1 MGEKVC
7 RGIRGATCADA
18 NTGEAILDATR
29 ELMIALIRANNIK
42 VDDVAYAYFTTT
54 RDLNAEFPAAAAR
67 LMGGGWEDVA
77 LMCSHEM
84 DVPNVMARVVRVM
97 VLVNTDKRAK
107 DLMNVYLKDTSKL
120 RQRGVSTDGVT
131 RP

>member
-1 MGEKVC
+1 MSEKVC
-7 RGIRGATCADA
+7 RGIRGATYADA
-18 NTGEAILDATR
+18 NTREAILDATR
-29 ELMIALIRANNIK
+29 ELMLALIKANDIK
-42 VDDVAYAYFTTT
+42 TDDVAYAYFTTT
-54 RDLNAEFPAAAAR
+54 KDLNAEFPAAAAR

-107 DLMNVYLKDTSKL
+107 DLTNVYLRDTIKL
-120 RQRGVSTDGVT
+120 RQRGVPTEGVAGS
-131 RP
+131 